1 MKDSTQYYNVRIEI
15 DKGGN
20 VLMPW
25 AHMLGSAKKSKLC
38 PKGMREWK
46 TLKAQ
51 ALGRLAKKLA
61 GSGWFEK

>member
-25 AHMLGSAKKSKLC
+25 AHMLGLVKKSKLC
-38 PKGMREWK
+38 PEGMREWK
-46 TLKAQ
+46 TLKPQ
-51 ALGRLAKKLA
+51 AMARLAKKM
-61 GSGWFEK
+61 GWFGK